1 MMLAGTGKVA
11 MRKYMVQHDVLEVP
25 PYVAGEI
32 VEGPWLEGHLN
43 VDEILTAEECEER
56 YPGLLD
62 AWRRGDDSTAERA
75 DELDWIAVEL
85 HRARIEHMNSLGP
98 ADRWDF
104 LVEEIGREAVES
116 HLGPRPELSP

>member
-1 MMLAGTGKVA
+1 MLEGTAKVA

-32 VEGPWLEGHLN
+32 VEGLWLEEHLP
-43 VDEILTAEECEER
+43 VDEILTAEECEQR

-85 HRARIEHMNSLGP
+85 DRARAKYMNSLGP

-104 LVEEIGREAVES
+104 LVKEIGRGAVES
-116 HLGPRPELSP
+116 HLGPRPEPFP